1 MEEYYHGTGK
11 INKKIID
18 EIKDYLYPNVYRI
31 VVIVCNIMFAIVGLL
46 FMLVR
51 AYISAAITASGIV
64 ILCVISICLK
74 RSITK
79 KFMSGLKEMGIS
91 ELVYDMIFYENTL
104 SIKNPSAENAI
115 NLEYKN
121 IKRII
126 ETDSML
132 FFLTKSSLPFP
143 LMKDYLANDKKYE
156 LLSLLKEKNPKIKLI
171 GIL

>member
-11 INKKIID
+11 INQKVIE

-31 VVIVCNIMFAIVGLL
+31 IVIVCNIMFAIIGLL
-46 FMLVR
+46 FMLVG
-51 AYISAAITASGIV
+51 AFTSAAITASGIV

-74 RSITK
+74 GSIAR

-91 ELVYDMIFYENTL
+91 ELVYDMTFYENTL
-104 SIKNPSAENAI
+104 SIKNLSAENAI
-115 NLEYKN
+115 NLEYRN
-121 IKRII
+121 INRII

-143 LMKDYLANDKKYE
+143 LMKDCLVNDKKYE
-156 LLSLLKEKNPKIKLI
+156 LLSLLKEKNPKIKFI